1 MVYSLM
7 ACLNYIASIV
17 CIVCLFFMCVYWTKW
32 YSKFVCF
39 SDEIFIKFQKSCL
52 PILKRYPWIVC
63 TAWKT
68 GHCCSCSLLPAALRS
83 HAAPAVCDPRSR
95 QCLQGACLQPSLLC
109 WHCEGSTWLSMLKN
123 QTLSVESTPRF
134 FPLLGVVMYWDSSA
148 KSQ

>member
-52 PILKRYPWIVC
+52 PILKRYPGSFAQLEKQSIAARVL
-63 TAWKT
+63 
-68 GHCCSCSLLPAALRS
+68 SCLLPWRATL
-83 HAAPAVCDPRSR
+83 PPLCDPRSR

-134 FPLLGVVMYWDSSA
+134 FPLLGVVMYWESSA
-148 KSQ
+148 KIQ